1 MDSDGHPGSSSAG
14 MRALLTLRPRPVP
27 VYLSAQSKFGLSS
40 STALHLAWY
49 VHADMLAIFTAI
61 WVRPS

>member
-1 MDSDGHPGSSSAG
+1 

-49 VHADMLAIFTAI
+49 VHANMLAIFTAI